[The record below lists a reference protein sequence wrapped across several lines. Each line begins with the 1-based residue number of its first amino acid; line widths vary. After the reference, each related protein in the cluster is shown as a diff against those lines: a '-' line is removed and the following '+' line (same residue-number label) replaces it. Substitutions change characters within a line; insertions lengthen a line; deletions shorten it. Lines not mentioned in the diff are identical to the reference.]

1 MSCEAEKSIIAL
13 FLEIYFSSSEVRFF
27 NKSVQKLPIDTFP
40 VVDLELVNPI
50 QLNSLQVSQ
59 TTFNCFKVR
68 AKFIFSD
75 N

>member
-13 FLEIYFSSSEVRFF
+13 FLEIYFSSSEIRFF

-50 QLNSLQVSQ
+50 
-59 TTFNCFKVR
+59 K
-68 AKFIFSD
+68 
-75 N
+75 